1 MRRKTKLITSI
12 VFMVL
17 VAILTALGIW
27 AVVGGDIGIGGDI
40 SFEAQEL
47 EVTISGYMY
56 GHDKNHMTEEN
67 AEQLPGDEFGKQ
79 DDSEIVK
86 NSLDWT
92 GLDLVFVDK
101 NVDIII
107 EVFITNNHLDKAVR
121 VSPSDK
127 SQTEGKNFSVTIDC
141 SGTATKDIIS
151 VGETI
156 NYTITLKIL
165 DKGMKVDGILDIIFS
180 LTNEI

>member
-1 MRRKTKLITSI
+1 MRRKTRLITSI
-12 VFMVL
+12 ICMIL
-17 VAILTALGIW
+17 VAILVVFGIW

-56 GHDKNHMTEEN
+56 GHDEEHMTEEN
-67 AEQLPGDEFGKQ
+67 AEQLPGKEFNQNTVG
-79 DDSEIVK
+79 DGVD
-86 NSLDWT
+86 NNLDWT

-107 EVFITNNHLDKAVR
+107 EVFITNNHPEKAVR
-121 VSPSDK
+121 VSPNDK
-127 SQTEGKNFSVTIDC
+127 SETEGKNFSVTIDC

>member
-27 AVVGGDIGIGGDI
+27 AVVGGDIDIGGDI
-40 SFEAQEL
+40 SFEAPDL
-47 EVTISGYMY
+47 EVSISGYMY
-56 GHDKNHMTEEN
+56 GHDENHMTEED
-67 AEQLPGDEFGKQ
+67 AEQLPGAEFT
-79 DDSEIVK
+79 K
-86 NSLDWT
+86 NTIADGVENNLDWT

-107 EVFITNNHLDKAVR
+107 EIFIRNNHTEKAVL
-121 VSPSDK
+121 VGVNDK
-127 SQTEGKNFSVTIDC
+127 SETEDKNFSVTIDC
-141 SGTATKDIIS
+141 SGTATKDVIS

-156 NYTITLKIL
+156 NYTITLKVL
-165 DKGMKVDGILDIIFS
+165 DKDLKVDGLLDIIFS
-180 LTNEI
+180 LTNEM